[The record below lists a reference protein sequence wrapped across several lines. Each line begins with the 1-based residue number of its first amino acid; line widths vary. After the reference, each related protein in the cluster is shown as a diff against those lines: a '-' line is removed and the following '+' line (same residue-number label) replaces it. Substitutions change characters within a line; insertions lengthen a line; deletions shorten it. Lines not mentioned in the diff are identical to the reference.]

1 MLKIRLRR
9 MGLRNR
15 PTYRVV
21 VIDSR
26 KARDGE
32 YLESVGHYDPR
43 TKLLDIKTERIE
55 HWVSRGAQ
63 TSDTVGR
70 LVSRYVRAQAPAAE
84 AVTSDESM
92 AAAPVSAEPV
102 SAEPV
107 SAEPV
112 STEPVSA
119 EPASTE
125 PVSTEPVSTE
135 PASIPED
142 ATPTD
147 TPKE

>member
-15 PTYRVV
+15 PAYRVV

-43 TKLLDIKTERIE
+43 TKLLDLKPERIG
-55 HWVSRGAQ
+55 HWVSKGAQ

-70 LVSRYVRAQAPAAE
+70 LLSRHARQHAPAAE
-84 AVTSDESM
+84 AVDSGESV
-92 AAAPVSAEPV
+92 AAAPE
-102 SAEPV
+102 
-107 SAEPV
+107 
-112 STEPVSA
+112 
-119 EPASTE
+119 STE
-125 PVSTEPVSTE
+125 PVST
-135 PASIPED
+135 PEN

>member
-1 MLKIRLRR
+1 

-15 PTYRVV
+15 PAYRVV

-26 KARDGE
+26 KARDSE

-43 TKLLDIKTERIE
+43 TKLLDLKTERIE
-55 HWVSRGAQ
+55 HWASKGAQ

-70 LVSRYVRAQAPAAE
+70 LLKRYAKQHAAPAE
-84 AVTSDESM
+84 AVDSGNG
-92 AAAPVSAEPV
+92 AALAPAP
-102 SAEPV
+102 
-107 SAEPV
+107 
-112 STEPVSA
+112 
-119 EPASTE
+119 
-125 PVSTEPVSTE
+125 TE
-135 PASIPED
+135 PAPAPEN

>member
-1 MLKIRLRR
+1 

-15 PTYRVV
+15 PAYRVV

-43 TKLLDIKTERIE
+43 TKLLELQTERIG
-55 HWVSRGAQ
+55 HWVSKGAQ

-70 LVSRYVRAQAPAAE
+70 LLSRYARQHAVATE
-84 AVTSDESM
+84 AVNGDS
-92 AAAPVSAEPV
+92 AAAPRT
-102 SAEPV
+102 
-107 SAEPV
+107 
-112 STEPVSA
+112 TEPVPTPESA
-119 EPASTE
+119 T
-125 PVSTEPVSTE
+125 T
-135 PASIPED
+135 
-142 ATPTD
+142 TD

>member
-1 MLKIRLRR
+1 MRFRYRLTPDKEYILLKIRLRR

-15 PTYRVV
+15 PAYRVV

-26 KARDGE
+26 KARDGK

-43 TKLLDIKTERIE
+43 TKLLELKTERIE
-55 HWVSRGAQ
+55 HWVSKGAQ

-70 LVSRYVRAQAPAAE
+70 LVSRYTRQQTTAAE
-84 AVTSDESM
+84 TATSDEVG
-92 AAAPVSAEPV
+92 ATPASAEPV
-102 SAEPV
+102 AAEPASAEPV
-107 SAEPV
+107 AAEPI
-112 STEPVSA
+112 SA
-119 EPASTE
+119 EPAST
-125 PVSTEPVSTE
+125 
-135 PASIPED
+135 PES

>member
-1 MLKIRLRR
+1 MWASMEGGFVDNLCLFAIVWLQNKEQILLKIRLRR

-15 PTYRVV
+15 PAYRVV

-43 TKLLDIKTERIE
+43 TKLLDLKTERIG
-55 HWVSRGAQ
+55 HWVSKGAQ

-70 LVSRYVRAQAPAAE
+70 LLSRYARQHAPAAG
-84 AVTSDESM
+84 TSNGET
-92 AAAPVSAEPV
+92 AAASL
-102 SAEPV
+102 
-107 SAEPV
+107 
-112 STEPVSA
+112 
-119 EPASTE
+119 
-125 PVSTEPVSTE
+125 VSTEPVST
-135 PASIPED
+135 PES

-147 TPKE
+147 APKE

>member
-1 MLKIRLRR
+1 

-15 PTYRVV
+15 PAYRVV

-43 TKLLDIKTERIE
+43 TKLLELKTERIG
-55 HWVSRGAQ
+55 HWVSKGAQ

-70 LVSRYVRAQAPAAE
+70 LVSRYTRQHAPVAE
-84 AVTSDESM
+84 AVSDES
-92 AAAPVSAEPV
+92 AVAAPVSPEPV
-102 SAEPV
+102 F
-107 SAEPV
+107 
-112 STEPVSA
+112 
-119 EPASTE
+119 
-125 PVSTEPVSTE
+125 
-135 PASIPED
+135 IPEN

>member
-1 MLKIRLRR
+1 

-15 PTYRVV
+15 PAYRIV

-43 TKLLDIKTERIE
+43 TKLLDLKTERIG
-55 HWVSRGAQ
+55 HWVSKGAQ

-70 LVSRYVRAQAPAAE
+70 LLSRYARQQTPAAE
-84 AVTSDESM
+84 AANADEIV
-92 AAAPVSAEPV
+92 AAAPVSPEPV
-102 SAEPV
+102 SA
-107 SAEPV
+107 
-112 STEPVSA
+112 
-119 EPASTE
+119 
-125 PVSTEPVSTE
+125 
-135 PASIPED
+135 PEN

>member
-9 MGLRNR
+9 VGLRNR
-15 PTYRVV
+15 PAYRVV

-43 TKLLDIKTERIE
+43 TKLLDLKTERIG
-55 HWVSRGAQ
+55 HWVAKGAQ

-70 LVSRYVRAQAPAAE
+70 LLSRFARQHAPAAGT
-84 AVTSDESM
+84 VNGDSV
-92 AAAPVSAEPV
+92 APAPQ
-102 SAEPV
+102 
-107 SAEPV
+107 
-112 STEPVSA
+112 
-119 EPASTE
+119 
-125 PVSTEPVSTE
+125 STE
-135 PASIPED
+135 PAATPEN

-147 TPKE
+147 TAKE

>member
-1 MLKIRLRR
+1 

-15 PTYRVV
+15 PAYRVV

-43 TKLLDIKTERIE
+43 TKLLDLKTERIG
-55 HWVSRGAQ
+55 HWVSKGAQ

-70 LVSRYVRAQAPAAE
+70 LLSRYARQHAPAAE
-84 AVTSDESM
+84 AVNSGDGA
-92 AAAPVSAEPV
+92 AAAPESPEPV
-102 SAEPV
+102 
-107 SAEPV
+107 
-112 STEPVSA
+112 
-119 EPASTE
+119 PA
-125 PVSTEPVSTE
+125 
-135 PASIPED
+135 PEN

-147 TPKE
+147 IPKE

>member
-15 PTYRVV
+15 PAYRVV

-43 TKLLDIKTERIE
+43 TKLLDLKTERIG
-55 HWVSRGAQ
+55 HWVSKGAQ

-70 LVSRYVRAQAPAAE
+70 LLSRYARQQAPAAE
-84 AVTSDESM
+84 AVNAGESV
-92 AAAPVSAEPV
+92 AAAPEP
-102 SAEPV
+102 
-107 SAEPV
+107 
-112 STEPVSA
+112 
-119 EPASTE
+119 TE
-125 PVSTEPVSTE
+125 PVST
-135 PASIPED
+135 PEIT
-142 ATPTD
+142 TPTD
-147 TPKE
+147 APKE

>member
-1 MLKIRLRR
+1 

-15 PTYRVV
+15 PAYRVV

-43 TKLLDIKTERIE
+43 TKLLDLKTERIE
-55 HWVSRGAQ
+55 HWISRGAQ

-70 LVSRYVRAQAPAAE
+70 LVSRYTRAHAPAAE
-84 AVTSDESM
+84 AVDSGESTP
-92 AAAPVSAEPV
+92 AAPVSAEPV
-102 SAEPV
+102 PAEPVPAEPV
-107 SAEPV
+107 SAETV
-112 STEPVSA
+112 STPE
-119 EPASTE
+119 ST
-125 PVSTEPVSTE
+125 
-135 PASIPED
+135 
-142 ATPTD
+142 TPPD

>member
-1 MLKIRLRR
+1 

-15 PTYRVV
+15 PAYRVV

-26 KARDGE
+26 KARDGK

-43 TKLLDIKTERIE
+43 TKLLELKTERVE
-55 HWVSRGAQ
+55 HWVSKGAQ

-70 LVSRYVRAQAPAAE
+70 LLSRYIRAHAPAAE
-84 AVTSDESM
+84 AVTADEIV
-92 AAAPVSAEPV
+92 AAT
-102 SAEPV
+102 
-107 SAEPV
+107 PV

-119 EPASTE
+119 EPASAE
-125 PVSTEPVSTE
+125 PVST
-135 PASIPED
+135 PES

>member
-1 MLKIRLRR
+1 

-15 PTYRVV
+15 PAYRVV

-26 KARDGE
+26 KARDGK

-43 TKLLDIKTERIE
+43 TKLLELQTERIG
-55 HWVSRGAQ
+55 HWVSKGAQ

-70 LVSRYVRAQAPAAE
+70 LLSRYARQHAPAAE
-84 AVTSDESM
+84 AANGDSAE
-92 AAAPVSAEPV
+92 APAAPSEPV
-102 SAEPV
+102 
-107 SAEPV
+107 
-112 STEPVSA
+112 
-119 EPASTE
+119 PA
-125 PVSTEPVSTE
+125 
-135 PASIPED
+135 PES

>member
-1 MLKIRLRR
+1 

-15 PTYRVV
+15 PAYRVV

-43 TKLLDIKTERIE
+43 TKLLDLKTERIE

-70 LVSRYVRAQAPAAE
+70 LMSRYARAHAPAAE
-84 AVTSDESM
+84 AVASGESTPEQ
-92 AAAPVSAEPV
+92 PVSAE
-102 SAEPV
+102 SV

-112 STEPVSA
+112 ST
-119 EPASTE
+119 
-125 PVSTEPVSTE
+125 
-135 PASIPED
+135 PES

>member
-1 MLKIRLRR
+1 

-15 PTYRVV
+15 PAYRVV

-43 TKLLDIKTERIE
+43 TKLLELKTERIG
-55 HWVSRGAQ
+55 HWMSKGAK

-70 LVSRYVRAQAPAAE
+70 LLGRYARQHAAPAEAANGDSAE
-84 AVTSDESM
+84 ATI
-92 AAAPVSAEPV
+92 AP
-102 SAEPV
+102 
-107 SAEPV
+107 
-112 STEPVSA
+112 TEPVTTPDS
-119 EPASTE
+119 
-125 PVSTEPVSTE
+125 
-135 PASIPED
+135 

>member
-15 PTYRVV
+15 PAYRVV

-43 TKLLDIKTERIE
+43 TKLLELKTERIG
-55 HWVSRGAQ
+55 HWVSKGAQ

-70 LVSRYVRAQAPAAE
+70 LLSRYARQHAP
-84 AVTSDESM
+84 TPES
-92 AAAPVSAEPV
+92 ANGDSAET
-102 SAEPV
+102 A
-107 SAEPV
+107 
-112 STEPVSA
+112 T
-119 EPASTE
+119 ASTE
-125 PVSTEPVSTE
+125 PVPT
-135 PASIPED
+135 PES

>member
-1 MLKIRLRR
+1 

-15 PTYRVV
+15 PDYRVV

-43 TKLLDIKTERIE
+43 TKLLELKTDRIG
-55 HWVSRGAQ
+55 HWVSKGAQ

-70 LVSRYVRAQAPAAE
+70 LLSRYAPQHAS
-84 AVTSDESM
+84 T
-92 AAAPVSAEPV
+92 AEP
-102 SAEPV
+102 ANGEGATAATIPG
-107 SAEPV
+107 EPV
-112 STEPVSA
+112 ST
-119 EPASTE
+119 
-125 PVSTEPVSTE
+125 
-135 PASIPED
+135 PES

>member
-1 MLKIRLRR
+1 

-15 PTYRVV
+15 PAYRVV

-43 TKLLDIKTERIE
+43 TKLLDLDTERIG
-55 HWVSRGAQ
+55 HWVSKGAQ

-70 LVSRYVRAQAPAAE
+70 LLARYTRQHAPAAE
-84 AVTSDESM
+84 PLNTETV
-92 AAAPVSAEPV
+92 AA
-102 SAEPV
+102 
-107 SAEPV
+107 
-112 STEPVSA
+112 T
-119 EPASTE
+119 
-125 PVSTEPVSTE
+125 PVSTEPVST
-135 PASIPED
+135 PES

-147 TPKE
+147 APKE

>member
-1 MLKIRLRR
+1 

-15 PTYRVV
+15 PAYRVV

-26 KARDGE
+26 KARDSE

-43 TKLLDIKTERIE
+43 TKLLDLKTERIG
-55 HWVSRGAQ
+55 HWISKGAQ

-70 LVSRYVRAQAPAAE
+70 LVKRYARQHAAATEAADLGSGTPAA
-84 AVTSDESM
+84 
-92 AAAPVSAEPV
+92 PP
-102 SAEPV
+102 
-107 SAEPV
+107 
-112 STEPVSA
+112 STEP
-119 EPASTE
+119 EPPDE
-125 PVSTEPVSTE
+125 N
-135 PASIPED
+135 

>member
-1 MLKIRLRR
+1 

-15 PTYRVV
+15 PAYRVV

-26 KARDGE
+26 KARDGK
-32 YLESVGHYDPR
+32 YMESVGHYDPR
-43 TKLLDIKTERIE
+43 TKLLDLKTERIE
-55 HWVSRGAQ
+55 HWVSKGAQ

-70 LVSRYVRAQAPAAE
+70 LVSRYARAHAPAAE
-84 AVTSDESM
+84 AVDSGESTP
-92 AAAPVSAEPV
+92 AAPVSAEPV

-112 STEPVSA
+112 SA
-119 EPASTE
+119 EQPASAE
-125 PVSTEPVSTE
+125 PVST
-135 PASIPED
+135 PENTTPTD
-142 ATPTD
+142 TPTD

>member
-15 PTYRVV
+15 PAYRVV

-26 KARDGE
+26 KARDGK

-43 TKLLDIKTERIE
+43 TKLLDLKTERIG
-55 HWVSRGAQ
+55 HWVSKGAQ

-70 LVSRYVRAQAPAAE
+70 LLSRYARQHAPAAE
-84 AVTSDESM
+84 AMNGETA
-92 AAAPVSAEPV
+92 AAAPAP
-102 SAEPV
+102 
-107 SAEPV
+107 
-112 STEPVSA
+112 A
-119 EPASTE
+119 EPAST
-125 PVSTEPVSTE
+125 
-135 PASIPED
+135 PEN
-142 ATPTD
+142 ATATD

>member
-1 MLKIRLRR
+1 

-15 PTYRVV
+15 PAYRVV

-43 TKLLDIKTERIE
+43 TKLLDLNTDRIG
-55 HWVSRGAQ
+55 HWVSKGAQ

-70 LVSRYVRAQAPAAE
+70 LLGRYARQHAPAAE
-84 AVTSDESM
+84 TANGVSGV
-92 AAAPVSAEPV
+92 AAPASPEPV
-102 SAEPV
+102 P
-107 SAEPV
+107 P
-112 STEPVSA
+112 
-119 EPASTE
+119 
-125 PVSTEPVSTE
+125 
-135 PASIPED
+135 PES

>member
-1 MLKIRLRR
+1 MLRIRLRR

-15 PTYRVV
+15 PAYRVV

-43 TKLLDIKTERIE
+43 TKLLELKTERIG
-55 HWVSRGAQ
+55 HWVSKGAQ

-70 LVSRYVRAQAPAAE
+70 LLSRYARQHAAPAEAANGDSAE
-84 AVTSDESM
+84 AT
-92 AAAPVSAEPV
+92 
-102 SAEPV
+102 
-107 SAEPV
+107 
-112 STEPVSA
+112 
-119 EPASTE
+119 PASTE
-125 PVSTEPVSTE
+125 PGTTPDST
-135 PASIPED
+135 
-142 ATPTD
+142 TPTD

>member
-1 MLKIRLRR
+1 

-15 PTYRVV
+15 PAYRVV

-26 KARDGE
+26 KARDGK

-43 TKLLDIKTERIE
+43 TKLLELKTERIE
-55 HWVSRGAQ
+55 HWVSKGAQ

-70 LVSRYVRAQAPAAE
+70 LLGRYTRQHAPVTE
-84 AVTSDESM
+84 AVTADESM
-92 AAAPVSAEPV
+92 AAAPVS
-102 SAEPV
+102 
-107 SAEPV
+107 
-112 STEPVSA
+112 TEPVSL
-119 EPASTE
+119 E
-125 PVSTEPVSTE
+125 PVS
-135 PASIPED
+135 IPEN

>member
-1 MLKIRLRR
+1 LLKIRLRR

-15 PTYRVV
+15 PAYRIV

-43 TKLLDIKTERIE
+43 TKLLELKTERIG
-55 HWVSRGAQ
+55 HWVSKGAQ

-70 LVSRYVRAQAPAAE
+70 LVSRYTRQHAPAAE
-84 AVTSDESM
+84 AMDGESA
-92 AAAPVSAEPV
+92 AAAPL
-102 SAEPV
+102 
-107 SAEPV
+107 
-112 STEPVSA
+112 T
-119 EPASTE
+119 TE
-125 PVSTEPVSTE
+125 PVST
-135 PASIPED
+135 PENT
-142 ATPTD
+142 TPTD

>member
-9 MGLRNR
+9 VGLRNR
-15 PTYRVV
+15 PAYRVV

-43 TKLLDIKTERIE
+43 TKLLELKTERIG
-55 HWVSRGAQ
+55 HWVSKGAQ

-70 LVSRYVRAQAPAAE
+70 LLSRYTRLQVPAAE
-84 AVTSDESM
+84 ALDSGESAAVAAEAVDSVESVAVVPELIDESV
-92 AAAPVSAEPV
+92 ATAPEW
-102 SAEPV
+102 
-107 SAEPV
+107 
-112 STEPVSA
+112 
-119 EPASTE
+119 TE
-125 PVSTEPVSTE
+125 PVST
-135 PASIPED
+135 PEN

>member
-15 PTYRVV
+15 PAYRVV

-26 KARDGE
+26 KARDGK

-43 TKLLDIKTERIE
+43 TKLLELKTERIG

-70 LVSRYVRAQAPAAE
+70 LLGRHARQHAPVAE
-84 AVTSDESM
+84 AVNGDNA
-92 AAAPVSAEPV
+92 AAAPVSAEPL
-102 SAEPV
+102 
-107 SAEPV
+107 
-112 STEPVSA
+112 ST
-119 EPASTE
+119 
-125 PVSTEPVSTE
+125 
-135 PASIPED
+135 PET